1 MAVTEFTQNM
11 MAKFPSWMKMA
22 KDPDSIGAQFL
33 DVFGLTFH
41 AFEKEMNEIEENFYI
56 ETAHTDMIDILY
68 KVPLASPVILDME
81 DIESVLIEQN
91 NGNTQL
97 VFDSIN
103 LRDFYQREVALPKF
117 FADRAS
123 GYLYLRVDFTL
134 IEDTEQPFKSIIV
147 NGAPQYEVELHHVW
161 NAFDEFG
168 LLLGLQRLPYERNT
182 AYKERLLDV
191 FRKPASVTR
200 EGVKNGLA
208 RELGLE
214 TEEIQIVPFSTNT
227 FNSELIKPDGTPTEK
242 MTHYAKQIN
251 DNLKFTWD
259 SMNFGEAYWFSVEQD
274 NLGIDF
280 LPHIWDVDA
289 SLFGTKAFQ
298 SGIGHGDDLKVTAP
312 KEESSAKEFKAF
324 VSLMGYYEQSE
335 DIFPEIAFQYK
346 IYAKGK
352 VLEQDYEE
360 QSFRYTVQAAE
371 TFKQEYQVIGKQ
383 EFDYTIRTDFDNTN
397 AFEAG
402 NDRDKIKFG
411 KSNDFLHTQTDTI
424 FRLGMQLS
432 TTTDTDSNRI
442 PDLGVVWEDTAG
454 AEHTFSFK
462 TEDDFLID
470 KTNVSGNPLTNV
482 VYTDVSYD
490 DIDGIGLGYGAF
502 KKDIDTTIEW
512 QQGSY
517 TTETTL
523 VRNGGVTLNLDRM
536 ARIMN

>member
-33 DVFGLTFH
+33 DVFGLTFKE
-41 AFEKEMNEIEENFYI
+41 FERELNETVENFYI

-81 DIESVLIEQN
+81 DVESVLIEQN

-97 VFDSIN
+97 VFGSLN
-103 LRDFYQREVALPKF
+103 LRDFYQREVALPKYF
-117 FADRAS
+117 IDRAA
-123 GYLYLRVDFTL
+123 GYLYLRVDFSF
-134 IEDTEQPFKSIIV
+134 IENPEQPFKAVIV
-147 NGAPQYEVELHHVW
+147 NNAPQYEVELHHVW

-168 LLLGLQRLPYERNT
+168 LLLGLQRLPYEQNEV
-182 AYKERLLDV
+182 YKERLLDV
-191 FRKPASVTR
+191 FRKPGSVTR
-200 EGVKNGLA
+200 EGVQNGLS
-208 RELGLE
+208 RELGLA
-214 TEEIQIVPFSTNT
+214 TEEIQIVPFSTT
-227 FNSELIKPDGTPTEK
+227 AFNSELIKPDGTPTEK

-259 SMNFGEAYWFSVEQD
+259 AMNFGEAYWFSVEQE

-298 SGIGHGDDLKVTAP
+298 SGVGHGDDLKVTAP
-312 KEESSAKEFKAF
+312 VEQSSTREFKAF

-352 VLEQDYEE
+352 VLEQDYQE
-360 QSFRYTVQAAE
+360 QSFRYTIQAAE
-371 TFKQEYQVIGKQ
+371 TFKQEYQVVAKQ
-383 EFDYTIRTDFDNTN
+383 EFDYTIRTEFDNS
-397 AFEAG
+397 ALFEAG
-402 NDRDKIKFG
+402 NERDKIKFG

-424 FRLGMQLS
+424 LRLGMQLS
-432 TTTDTDSNRI
+432 TTSDTDSNRI
-442 PDLGVVWEDTAG
+442 PELGIVWEDTLG
-454 AEHTFSFK
+454 AEHTFAFT

-470 KTNVSGNPLTNV
+470 QTNVSGNPLTNV

-490 DIDGIGLGYGAF
+490 PTDGIGLGYGAF

-517 TTETTL
+517 LTETTL
-523 VRNGGVTLNLDRM
+523 IRNGGVTLNLDRM